1 MFLTC
6 YAPVRHWGIATPVRL
21 ACVRHAASVRPE
33 PGSNSPMRIRYSSSR
48 TTGCSQSSE
57 SRQSLQTLIVDL
69 LRGQRINGFRTP
81 VDSTAHH
88 LSKSISYKNNIS
100 NFLRCCFA
108 AAHKVSRTAQQSQ
121 VFVLDP
127 LDCPSIAWQK
137 GSKGTANVAIASRRR
152 KGPEYTRT
160 HTTVTENGGSARSP
174 CSPFPVPRGYGVRSS
189 RFGSIRTTQMPLFMS
204 FT

>member
-57 SRQSLQTLIVDL
+57 SRQSLQTLIIDL
-69 LRGQRINGFRTP
+69 LRGQRFTGFRTP

-88 LSKSISYKNNIS
+88 LSKSVASCGTDHNR
-100 NFLRCCFA
+100 RCSSA
-108 AAHKVSRTAQQSQ
+108 AAHKVSRRTLQSQ
-121 VFVLDP
+121 VLVLNP
-127 LDCPSIAWQK
+127 LDCPTTGQQREGKRSGHITETQGAETT
-137 GSKGTANVAIASRRR
+137 GTARAETPA
-152 KGPEYTRT
+152 
-160 HTTVTENGGSARSP
+160 A
-174 CSPFPVPRGYGVRSS
+174 
-189 RFGSIRTTQMPLFMS
+189 
-204 FT
+204 

>member
-69 LRGQRINGFRTP
+69 LRGQRIKGFRTP

-88 LSKSISYKNNIS
+88 LSKSVYFKTASAKLS
-100 NFLRCCFA
+100 CCFA
-108 AAHKVSRTAQQSQ
+108 AAHKVSRRSQQSQ
-121 VFVLDP
+121 VFVLNP
-127 LDCPSIAWQK
+127 LDCPTSTRQMGIK
-137 GSKGTANVAIASRRR
+137 GRANVAGA
-152 KGPEYTRT
+152 
-160 HTTVTENGGSARSP
+160 
-174 CSPFPVPRGYGVRSS
+174 
-189 RFGSIRTTQMPLFMS
+189 
-204 FT
+204 

>member
-57 SRQSLQTLIVDL
+57 SRQSLQTLIASL
-69 LRGQRINGFRTP
+69 LRGQRIIGFRTP

-88 LSKSISYKNNIS
+88 LSKSGTAKSLLQ
-100 NFLRCCFA
+100 NFSCCFA
-108 AAHKVSRTAQQSQ
+108 AAHKVSCHVQQSQ

-127 LDCPSIAWQK
+127 LDCPANTKQK
-137 GSKGTANVAIASRRR
+137 GTKGTANVAITSRRR
-152 KGPEYTRT
+152 KGP
-160 HTTVTENGGSARSP
+160 
-174 CSPFPVPRGYGVRSS
+174 
-189 RFGSIRTTQMPLFMS
+189 
-204 FT
+204 

>member
-160 HTTVTENGGSARSP
+160 KDSVTETGA
-174 CSPFPVPRGYGVRSS
+174 PFGAPVSRVTRPR
-189 RFGSIRTTQMPLFMS
+189 T
-204 FT
+204 